1 MAGLSNI
8 FGGDNSNSSADGSA
22 ATDTFADAG
31 NTIGLDV
38 DSQQDQ
44 ESTDEDGNSQSS
56 SNSNTVGLDSGTDS
70 LLSSVSDATG
80 SSDQTT
86 SD

>member
-8 FGGDNSNSSADGSA
+8 FGGDSSNSSSDGA
-22 ATDTFADAG
+22 VGTDTVADAG
-31 NTIGLDV
+31 NTLGLNV

-56 SNSNTVGLDSGTDS
+56 SNSNTVGLDSDTDS
-70 LLSSVSDATG
+70 LLSSATDAAGMTDQS
-80 SSDQTT
+80 SSD
-86 SD
+86 